1 MNRVIIETLVRNGG
15 RIFGAYLTT
24 KGIATDSDMEAFI
37 GALVVIA
44 GEAWSFWEK
53 RHAINGTQPPTKPT
67 NPPETPPA

>member
-15 RIFGAYLTT
+15 RIFGAYLAT
-24 KGIATDSDMEAFI
+24 KGIATGSDMESFI

-53 RHAINGTQPPTKPT
+53 RHAINGTQPPKTTQPPT
-67 NPPETPPA
+67 EAPPA